1 MKTIK
6 QVLFWTSSKSMLCEF
21 PNRPIYLVIDDKT
34 VYPYI
39 SHINFIIGSTR
50 NFYKL

>member
-1 MKTIK
+1 MKRIK
-6 QVLFWTSSKSMLCEF
+6 HGLFWTSSKSMLCEF

-34 VYPYI
+34 VYP
-39 SHINFIIGSTR
+39 SIILYNTNNCSTR

>member
-1 MKTIK
+1 MKKIERGW
-6 QVLFWTSSKSMLCEF
+6 FWTLSIKN
-21 PNRPIYLVIDDKT
+21 NRPIYLLISDT